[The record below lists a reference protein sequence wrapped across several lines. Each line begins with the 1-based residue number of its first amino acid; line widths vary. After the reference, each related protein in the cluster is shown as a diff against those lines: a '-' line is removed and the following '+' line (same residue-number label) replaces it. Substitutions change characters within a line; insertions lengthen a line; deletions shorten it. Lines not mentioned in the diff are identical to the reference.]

1 MDGPCHFLCRHEGII
16 EFIRRSQRHLRDR
29 PLSGLSQSVE
39 GFDSS
44 HLFGLYWNDDSPLIR
59 PARAGMAAAE
69 FANFQSLFIPSLGM
83 KGD

>member
-1 MDGPCHFLCRHEGII
+1 
-16 EFIRRSQRHLRDR
+16 
-29 PLSGLSQSVE
+29 LSQSVE